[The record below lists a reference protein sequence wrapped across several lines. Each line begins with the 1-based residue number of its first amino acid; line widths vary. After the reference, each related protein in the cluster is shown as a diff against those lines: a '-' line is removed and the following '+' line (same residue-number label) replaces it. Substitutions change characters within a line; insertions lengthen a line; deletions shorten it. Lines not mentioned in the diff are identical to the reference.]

1 MSHSAVDLSET
12 IEDQNHSH
20 NQIVRRIPKY
30 AQVLELGCAS
40 GEMSEVMKRY
50 CQARVFGVEKEP
62 QAAWQARRHCDYV
75 FTEDLDDPH
84 SLDALQ
90 FEKFDV
96 ITLVDVL
103 EHLQHPEALLERLRP
118 LMMEESTIL
127 LSVPN
132 VAHASVRLE
141 LLTGDFRYENAG
153 ILDSTHLKFFTL
165 NSLKT
170 LIHNCGFVINE
181 IDYTWHDIPDSVIAR
196 YLRQVGVEATPRV
209 LDYFHQPEAVAYQFI
224 ISISLPNKEKTKPNP
239 EQTNNSSDD
248 GLKVLPEAAYALKPM
263 AASWQTWGHVFS
275 NLQQKE
281 QIIHGLEVNMQ
292 GCQDELNRVSGELSL
307 KKAELDRVY
316 ATRSWRM
323 LRKMAQIWRGIWR
336 NNEVQGGLTH
346 G

>member
-1 MSHSAVDLSET
+1 MSHKAVDFSET

-20 NQIVRRIPKY
+20 NQIVRRVPKY
-30 AQVLELGCAS
+30 SQVLELGCAS
-40 GEMSEVMKRY
+40 GEMSRMLKQH
-50 CQARVFGVEKEP
+50 CQAKVFGVEKDP

-75 FTEDLDDPH
+75 FTEDLDDAH

-103 EHLQHPEALLERLRP
+103 EHLRHPGALLERLRP
-118 LMMEESTIL
+118 LMLEETTIL

-141 LLTGDFRYENAG
+141 LLTGDFRYEEAG

-170 LIHNCGFVINE
+170 LVQSCGFEINE
-181 IDYTWHDIPDSVIAR
+181 IDYTWHDMPDSVIAR

-224 ISISLPNKEKTKPNP
+224 VSISLPRSKDSQPDNE
-239 EQTNNSSDD
+239 SDD
-248 GLKVLPEAAYALKPM
+248 GSELKVMPEAAHALKPM

-281 QIIHGLEVNMQ
+281 QIIHGMEVNMESYQ
-292 GCQDELNRVSGELSL
+292 TELKRLSTELKAKS
-307 KKAELDRVY
+307 AELDRVY
-316 ATRSWRM
+316 ATRSWRL
-323 LRKMAQIWRGIWR
+323 LRKAARIWRGE
-336 NNEVQGGLTH
+336 EVQGGLTQT
-346 G
+346 